1 MFLQLLNRLHQLDRL
16 IAIANTGT
24 PNELARKIKVSERCV
39 RQYIA
44 VLKKLGAP
52 IAYSRK
58 RKTYYYKKE
67 GGFSFIFYSLQE
79 IGNAI

>member
-1 MFLQLLNRLHQLDRL
+1 
-16 IAIANTGT
+16 
-24 PNELARKIKVSERCV
+24 
-39 RQYIA
+39 